1 MNLTERRFLK
11 KACMRTEDCTRKAG
25 AFACCT
31 RLLQSVAVEFFF
43 YAVAFVCYGLP
54 TCVVAVAF
62 VFACTCV
69 IAVDFVLYA
78 TCSSEQLTRM
88 QRRAYIK
95 INYSAVIAYTAFCMR
110 VEAIVGPRTPERRNL
125 RLGCRLLLIYRY
137 AMQCML
143 LPRSQGFFSFLKNGL
158 S

>member
-1 MNLTERRFLK
+1 MHANRRLHTQGRCL
-11 KACMRTEDCTRKAG
+11 CMLHTA
-25 AFACCT
+25 APVCCG
-31 RLLQSVAVEFFF
+31 RIFF